1 MRLGKL
7 CSPTICF
14 VAGDSF
20 YQALPQLDTNANLV
34 AVEAMSL
41 ACEALGAGRGDCR
54 TRRAFSARAARPLIG
69 YTSPT
74 TEPLVATEPGIGVPR
89 GNTPDK
95 DRTNTKP

>member
-34 AVEAMSL
+34 AVEAMSF
-41 ACEALGAGRGDCR
+41 ACEAWERDAATVEPVGPS
-54 TRRAFSARAARPLIG
+54 RRPPIDWVYLAD
-69 YTSPT
+69 Y
-74 TEPLVATEPGIGVPR
+74 
-89 GNTPDK
+89 
-95 DRTNTKP
+95 